1 MTTQNKV
8 YYLFEFPQEVEHYL
22 ATGDPDA
29 ALTCV
34 NAKWMRGELRD
45 LMKEYSQR
53 EYTYNPLYLAHYS
66 TQEVL
71 LVKLRTVTELVLD
84 EIVACSLPGIS
95 LKDLTDNP
103 NIVPCGE
110 EVYQLPNPNYSPK

>member
-1 MTTQNKV
+1 MENKV

-22 ATGDPDA
+22 ATGDHDA

-34 NAKWMRGELRD
+34 NAKWMHQELRD

-53 EYTYNPLYLAHYS
+53 YYTYNPLYLAHCLNE
-66 TQEVL
+66 EVL

-84 EIVACSLPGIS
+84 EIVDCSIPGIS
-95 LKDLTDNP
+95 LKDLPDNP
-103 NIVPCGE
+103 NIVPCEE
-110 EVYQLPNPNYSPK
+110 EVYRLPNPNYFPK